1 MSATASLAVALPR
14 LLVVFLT
21 LEAATAQPPTAAP
34 AAADPT
40 CNFSPPAGCGCDGI
54 TIQQAGSPREQGG
67 DGTTLINDPGSESS
81 PEDVNTGIGG
91 HTAARLTS
99 TTV

>member
-1 MSATASLAVALPR
+1 M
-14 LLVVFLT
+14 T
-21 LEAATAQPPTAAP
+21 LEAATAQAPTAAP
-34 AAADPT
+34 AAAEPT
-40 CNFSPPAGCGCDGI
+40 CNFSPPAGSCPAFFEPAALSLACSCGCDGI

-91 HTAARLTS
+91 HTAAR
-99 TTV
+99 